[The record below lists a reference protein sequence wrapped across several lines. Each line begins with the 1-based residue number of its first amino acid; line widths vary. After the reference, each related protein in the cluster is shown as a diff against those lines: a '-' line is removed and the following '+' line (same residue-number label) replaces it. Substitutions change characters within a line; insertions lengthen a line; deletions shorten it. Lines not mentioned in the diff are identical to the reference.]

1 MGCHSSYRARAR
13 ARARLGICSPD
24 ERAQHRDYAEVVDI
38 RSVLVEVVQRCFALL
53 VSGTGTGTGTENTE
67 YGAEELGP
75 SKHTVIEHCP
85 VSRHHEIN

>member
-1 MGCHSSYRARAR
+1 MGCHSSYR

-53 VSGTGTGTGTENTE
+53 VSGTGTGTENTE